1 MFGKRNKV
9 EIKLG
14 DSDLPL
20 KDSKEIPEDPEKV
33 TAF

>member
-1 MFGKRNKV
+1 MFAKRNKV

-14 DSDLPL
+14 DGDLPL
-20 KDSKEIPEDPEKV
+20 RESKESLEDAVKV